1 MEFYRFKHFRRK
13 YFRSIKIFLWN
24 LIESIEEIKTNIW
37 SGFTPQIET
46 NTKKSKAPRSTSIY
60 FLTKCVRALGNSALV
75 PILATKESVKR
86 LRIKKT
92 IKIFHFYIYF
102 KRDIPTIKRFRY
114 LPIIGCLPN
123 LKI

>member
-1 MEFYRFKHFRRK
+1 MKR
-13 YFRSIKIFLWN
+13 
-24 LIESIEEIKTNIW
+24 NIW

-60 FLTKCVRALGNSALV
+60 FLTNCVRALGNSALV

-92 IKIFHFYIYF
+92 IIDTTVAIIKGYF
-102 KRDIPTIKRFRY
+102 WRAKSM
-114 LPIIGCLPN
+114 IIG
-123 LKI
+123 